1 MATSTYLSNPALTV
15 NAVDLSDQCTS
26 ATLTNVTQAQNS
38 SAFGSTDS
46 FYVTGMTDHTFE
58 VELFMSY
65 AASETYATLA
75 ALVGT
80 QTTVTISP
88 TAAGLATPTATA
100 PKFTLTNCYLAELPL
115 IDASLG
121 ELSSISL
128 SFQGGTLT
136 TATS

>member
-1 MATSTYLSNPALTV
+1 MSTSTYLSQPALTV

-46 FYVTGMTDHTFE
+46 FYVSGMTDHTFE

-88 TAAGLATPTATA
+88 TAAGLAAPSATA

-136 TATS
+136 TAVS

>member
-1 MATSTYLSNPALTV
+1 MATSTYLSNPALTI
-15 NAVDLSDQCTS
+15 NAVNLTDQCTS
-26 ATLTNVTQAQNS
+26 ATLTQVTQPQNS
-38 SAFGSTDS
+38 SAFGSTDT

-100 PKFTLTNCYLAELPL
+100 PRFSLANCYLAELPL
-115 IDASLG
+115 INATLS

-128 SFQGGTLT
+128 TFQGGTLT

>member
-1 MATSTYLSNPALTV
+1 MATSTYLSNPALTI
-15 NAVDLSDQCTS
+15 NAVNLSDQCTS
-26 ATLTNVTQAQNS
+26 AVLTAVNTSQNS

-46 FYVTGMTDHTFE
+46 FYVSGMTDHTLE

-65 AASETYATLA
+65 AASETWVTLT

-80 QTTVTISP
+80 QLTCTISP

-100 PKFTLTNCYLAELPL
+100 PKFTLANCYLAELPL
-115 IDASLG
+115 INASIG
-121 ELSSISL
+121 DLSSISL
-128 SFQGGTLT
+128 TFTGGTLT

>member
-1 MATSTYLSNPALTV
+1 MATSTYLSNPALTI
-15 NAVDLSDQCTS
+15 NAVNLTDQCTS
-26 ATLTNVTQAQNS
+26 AVMSYVTQPQNS

-115 IDASLG
+115 LDATLS
-121 ELSSISL
+121 ELSTISL
-128 SFQGGTLT
+128 SFTGGTLT

>member
-46 FYVTGMTDHTFE
+46 FYVSGMTDHTFE
-58 VELFMSY
+58 VELFLSY
-65 AASETYATLA
+65 AASETWATLQN
-75 ALVGT
+75 LVGT

-88 TAAGLATPTATA
+88 TAAGLATPSATA
-100 PKFTLTNCYLAELPL
+100 PKFTLTNCYLEELPL

-121 ELSSISL
+121 DLSAITL
-128 SFQGGTLT
+128 TFQGGTLT
-136 TATS
+136 TAVS

>member
-1 MATSTYLSNPALTV
+1 MATSTYLSNPALTI
-15 NAVDLSDQCTS
+15 NAVNLSDQCTS
-26 ATLTNVTQAQNS
+26 ATLTAVTQAQNS
-38 SAFGSTDS
+38 SAFGSTDN
-46 FYVTGMTDHTFE
+46 FFVAGTTMNTFE

-100 PKFTLTNCYLAELPL
+100 PKFTLTNCYLESLPL
-115 IDASLG
+115 IDASFG
-121 ELSSISL
+121 DLSTITL

-136 TATS
+136 TAVS

>member
-1 MATSTYLSNPALTV
+1 MATSTYLSNPALTI
-15 NAVDLSDQCTS
+15 NAVNLTDQCTS
-26 ATLTNVTQAQNS
+26 AVMSYVTQPQNA

-46 FYVTGMTDHTFE
+46 FYVSGMTDHTFE
-58 VELFMSY
+58 VELFLSY
-65 AASETYATLA
+65 AATETWITLST
-75 ALVGT
+75 LVGT

-115 IDASLG
+115 LNATLS

-128 SFQGGTLT
+128 VFTGGTLT